1 MLMATPLKKTNTKP
15 STKTSSNKFKEFGQY
30 IVKTVFPSEDE
41 FKTSKANI
49 EGIQQQ
55 LYIQILTLAN
65 GSIGSV
71 KQLQQVKLRIYD
83 LPIYPD
89 ENGTLKKL
97 GREKISS
104 ADSNVSAKSDDRI
117 QAPNTLQQ
125 VFSTLNLAVKKST
138 VNKTKE
144 GKLKE
149 TFGADLTISLKD
161 TPTYSND
168 SQDDDSSLKA
178 RIDHARENTKSE
190 WFKAVNRSKE
200 VFKAIREND
209 TYKDSFNEQDTQRL
223 NGYLDNIE
231 ESLTKSVSSGSETSK
246 EKGKRKQKQ
255 SQMLNALSV

>member
-1 MLMATPLKKTNTKP
+1 MFIFFKKGSYLINRSFIAYGNTTEKKTRTTKP
-15 STKTSSNKFKEFGQY
+15 STKTTTNKFKEFGQY

-149 TFGADLTISLKD
+149 TF
-161 TPTYSND
+161 
-168 SQDDDSSLKA
+168 
-178 RIDHARENTKSE
+178 
-190 WFKAVNRSKE
+190 W
-200 VFKAIREND
+200 
-209 TYKDSFNEQDTQRL
+209 
-223 NGYLDNIE
+223 
-231 ESLTKSVSSGSETSK
+231 SGSNNIA
-246 EKGKRKQKQ
+246 EKIHRLIPMILKMMIQ
-255 SQMLNALSV
+255 ALKLE

>member
-1 MLMATPLKKTNTKP
+1 MATPQKKTTTNK
-15 STKTSSNKFKEFGQY
+15 STKTTTNKFKEFGQY

-117 QAPNTLQQ
+117 QAPNTL
-125 VFSTLNLAVKKST
+125 
-138 VNKTKE
+138 E
-144 GKLKE
+144 
-149 TFGADLTISLKD
+149 
-161 TPTYSND
+161 
-168 SQDDDSSLKA
+168 SSC
-178 RIDHARENTKSE
+178 
-190 WFKAVNRSKE
+190 
-200 VFKAIREND
+200 
-209 TYKDSFNEQDTQRL
+209 
-223 NGYLDNIE
+223 
-231 ESLTKSVSSGSETSK
+231 
-246 EKGKRKQKQ
+246 
-255 SQMLNALSV
+255 